1 MFSPG
6 TRRDFLRIVSAS
18 AVSLSALPE
27 WARAWWF
34 AETTLPRSKDLPKI
48 DGALIFNDEA
58 RERMA
63 TDIGGNFHRLPVAVL
78 RPRSV
83 EDVPKV
89 VHFANKNGV
98 RIAMRGQGHSQYGS
112 RSGRYRHRFQH
123 SQCSEAQGRENR
135 GCTGGRLLGRG
146 PSPAAGPGT
155 HAARAGR

>member
-27 WARAWWF
+27 WGRAWWF

-89 VHFANKNGV
+89 VHFANKNFFFIV
-98 RIAMRGQGHSQYGS
+98 RSLEHDPSKRVAKK
-112 RSGRYRHRFQH
+112 RSAPEFQ
-123 SQCSEAQGRENR
+123 
-135 GCTGGRLLGRG
+135 
-146 PSPAAGPGT
+146 PF
-155 HAARAGR
+155 AGRDVPDCQSAHDARRHPVHQDACLQQGWQ